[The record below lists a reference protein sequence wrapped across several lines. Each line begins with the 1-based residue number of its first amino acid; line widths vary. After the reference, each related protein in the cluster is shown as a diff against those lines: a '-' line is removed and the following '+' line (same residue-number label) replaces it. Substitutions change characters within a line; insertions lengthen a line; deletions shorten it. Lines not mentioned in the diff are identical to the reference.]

1 MTLEPPPL
9 AHCRLDLGWVAAD
22 RLGMWSIEVTN
33 PVTSEL
39 LAARVQPLKT
49 YESVVSFLLV
59 ATAAQREALL
69 ELLDPP
75 PFG

>member
-1 MTLEPPPL
+1 MSLEPPPL
-9 AHCRLDLGWVAAD
+9 AHCRLDLGWVASD

-39 LAARVQPLKT
+39 LAARVQPLKR
-49 YESVVSFLLV
+49 YESVVSFLLI